1 MPRALRYYI
10 EKNDE
15 NRLNNDEWTQ
25 IAATQHWYNSEF
37 FWSCD
42 RIDFKRYILFPNYE
56 HLPEMP
62 YRQARF
68 HFRKRLLAKKRELG
82 NWVTAVAALE
92 YEGLFSVRWGG
103 TRDNSIASGITHVA
117 DNEFN
122 AYLLCEFL
130 LKCSTVAPE
139 ATFVVEDEGRFVLP
153 GRVRFSNGSVIV
165 LREDLEATNDRSVPG
180 ETPQIF
186 AAVDPTKY
194 DDHPPF
200 TQRIEDHEEL
210 DDAELAAAI
219 GQTNGL
225 GFGENYDTR
234 WGDND
239 GRSLQE
245 RARSIE
251 IRDERT

>member
-1 MPRALRYYI
+1 MPRALRYYV
-10 EKNDE
+10 EKTDDNAIS
-15 NRLNNDEWTQ
+15 NDEWTQ

-62 YRQARF
+62 YRVARF

-82 NWVTAVAALE
+82 NWVSAVAALE

-103 TRDNSIASGITHVA
+103 TRDDSIASGITHVA

-130 LKCSTVAPE
+130 LKCSTVATG

-153 GRVRFSNGSVIV
+153 GRASFRSGRILVNRSDF
-165 LREDLEATNDRSVPG
+165 EAADIRTIDG
-180 ETPQIF
+180 EIPQIF
-186 AAVDPTKY
+186 AAVDPEKY
-194 DDHPPF
+194 DDHPTF

-225 GFGENYDTR
+225 GFGENYDTQ
-234 WGDND
+234 WGDD
-239 GRSLQE
+239 EGISLQD
-245 RARSIE
+245 RARE
-251 IRDERT
+251 IIVRSH